1 MNQIG
6 ISLGWNCH
14 SAIWGVSNNIRKH
27 KAEGYNTC
35 PFDVMVTNYK
45 GIVECLNDNFKYFY
59 DENYLELV
67 KEPKA
72 DEYSIFNTK
81 YNFCFNHESP
91 GHADLYISENWS
103 GGINHYTNENFKNFK
118 IRYSKRVDNFRCYLS
133 DPNNYITFVIT
144 SWEKTC
150 DDISDLK
157 LAIEK
162 HYPTLKYKV
171 IILNDPNGKE
181 YYLRHM
187 RSMKYTD
194 DDYEIK
200 RLL

>member
-14 SAIWGVSNNIRKH
+14 SAMWGVNNNIRKH
-27 KAEGYNTC
+27 KSEGYNTC

-67 KEPKA
+67 KEPKL
-72 DEYSIFNTK
+72 DEYSIYNTK

-103 GGINHYTNENFKNFK
+103 GGINHFTNENFKNFK
-118 IRYSKRVDNFRCYLS
+118 VRYSKRVDNFRSYLS
-133 DPNNYITFVIT
+133 DPNNYITFIIT
-144 SWEKTC
+144 SWEKTS

-162 HYPTLKYKV
+162 HF
-171 IILNDPNGKE
+171 IL
-181 YYLRHM
+181 L
-187 RSMKYTD
+187 
-194 DDYEIK
+194 
-200 RLL
+200 

>member
-14 SAIWGVSNNIRKH
+14 SAIWGVNNNIRKD

-35 PFDVMVTNYK
+35 PFDLMVTNYK

-59 DENYLELV
+59 DENYLKLV
-67 KEPKA
+67 KQPKL
-72 DEYSIFNTK
+72 DEYIIYNTK

-91 GHADLYISENWS
+91 GHADLYISQNWS
-103 GGINHYTNENFKNFK
+103 GGINHFTNENFKNLK
-118 IRYSKRVDNFRCYLS
+118 IRYSKRVDNFRYYLS
-133 DPNNYITFVIT
+133 DPNNYITFIIT
-144 SWEKTC
+144 SWEKTS

-187 RSMKYTD
+187 RDMKYTD